1 MVEYNRTRVYRK
13 DWDFRVDDTED
24 YFVSDS
30 TYVKNDDI
38 NESDEFD
45 YMELEDFNL
54 CRDLDD
60 ALYTLE
66 FELEDILADRVY
78 FENDKDNTVIN
89 EMAEAIRVDWRER
102 EDWTD
107 AIDILA
113 GIRKGDYDDEMKKY
127 YAYLQ
132 AGATLENLYL
142 YEINTSDPDELVEV
156 LAGNNIYVSDD
167 EVDFDLNY
175 VRKSVERT
183 DDLDEDVTKLLKNVL
198 TELRDAGCYL
208 DFTKYY

>member
-1 MVEYNRTRVYRK
+1 MVEYRQTKVYRG

-24 YFVSDS
+24 YFISDS
-30 TYVKNDDI
+30 LYVKNDDKYCS
-38 NESDEFD
+38 EVHD
-45 YMELEDFNL
+45 YMNIEDFNTCL
-54 CRDLDD
+54 ELDD
-60 ALYTLE
+60 ALYELE
-66 FELEDILADRVY
+66 FELFGLLADRVY
-78 FENDKDNTVIN
+78 FENDKDNIVIN